1 MLAYSV
7 LMFAIAALYIGL
19 AAAIY
24 RGNTKLIH
32 ASHQAHVKEAD
43 KGEYGKSFSK
53 GLFVLAASLVFSGII
68 ALWGT
73 AIPVVL
79 ISVGVLLVG
88 IGMSLI
94 VLAKVQKEYNGGF

>member
-32 ASHQAHVKEAD
+32 AYHQAHVKEAD
-43 KGEYGKSFSK
+43 KGEYWKSFSK

-88 IGMSLI
+88 IVMSLI